1 MLLLL
6 FACATSTPAPV
17 ANPTPNVTTPTPAPE
32 AAGPDGPSDI
42 AVPEVTALSTASADI
57 QSGHEVWEARGC
69 GGCHKFGAKLVGPDL
84 AGVTT
89 RRTLPWIERM
99 ITDPEAMTKRD
110 PAAKELFRSIMVQM
124 PKQGVTSEELPQLLA
139 YIHAQGG

>member
-6 FACATSTPAPV
+6 FACATSTP
-17 ANPTPNVTTPTPAPE
+17 TPVTTPAPTVAKSAATPDPV
-32 AAGPDGPSDI
+32 GPDGPSDI
-42 AVPEVTALSTASADI
+42 PVPEVTALSTASADI